1 MKKLDPEHWKRREA
15 YEFFSNISDP
25 FYMATFR
32 QDVTELYEYTKKHSL
47 SFYYGMIWLCTK
59 ALNDIEAFRIGIKDE
74 ELVIYPYRRPSF
86 TDLRKGEEQ
95 FYIVTTDMIDP
106 IDEYCRMAAKQ
117 SMDQDCFIELN
128 KETDDLIYFS
138 CLPWIELTALTNERD
153 RNDPKMK
160 DDNIPH
166 IAWGKYTR
174 ENGRIY
180 LSISLEVNHRFI
192 DGVHIGMFK
201 ERMDHY
207 LETLAGESL
216 PE

>member
-1 MKKLDPEHWKRREA
+1 
-15 YEFFSNISDP
+15 
-25 FYMATFR
+25 
-32 QDVTELYEYTKKHSL
+32 
-47 SFYYGMIWLCTK
+47 
-59 ALNDIEAFRIGIKDE
+59 
-74 ELVIYPYRRPSF
+74 
-86 TDLRKGEEQ
+86 
-95 FYIVTTDMIDP
+95 MIDP

-174 ENGRIY
+174 ENDRIY